1 MLESLI
7 RFHELLEIVVSIGFM
22 LRSQFLVCVLL
33 EAIQLEKVLL
43 QLWLMIHADFDS

>member
-22 LRSQFLVCVLL
+22 LRGQFLVCELL